1 VQAGFTSVFVGIETP
16 TPAALIATKKKQN
29 VRKDDPEYP
38 LHAVHTLQAK
48 GFEVMGGFILGLDGE
63 TPEVFDL
70 HIEFIQHA
78 AIAMAMEGL
87 LTVLKGTDLYHR
99 LAREGRLRGDTT
111 GNNLDT
117 QLNFVPEMPEEVLK
131 AGYKRVLNTIYDSH
145 LEQYFARCWTLVQR
159 LDRRQAPTPMATPL
173 RLPETLCFA
182 GTSLRQLL
190 SPQGPAYLRFLSRVL
205 TQHPTMLVEAITLA
219 AKGYHLQQITEQI
232 TAVDNFKQ
240 YLAHAMERLHEDIAR
255 CAHEGNTR
263 LHAYVH
269 EVIVQIRREYGTIH
283 ADFRHDV
290 DEALNAFMRALAPSL
305 QALHLPMPRRLS

>member
-1 VQAGFTSVFVGIETP
+1 MLSIP
-16 TPAALIATKKKQN
+16 C
-29 VRKDDPEYP
+29 RR
-38 LHAVHTLQAK
+38 

-99 LAREGRLRGDTT
+99 MAREGRLRGDTT

-131 AGYKRVLNTIYDSH
+131 AGYTRVLNTIYDRR

-173 RLPETLCFA
+173 RLPEMLRFA
-182 GTSLRQLL
+182 GASLRQLL

-205 TQHPTMLVEAITLA
+205 TRHPAMLREAVTLA
-219 AKGYHLQQITEQI
+219 AKGYHLQKITEQI

-240 YLAHAMERLHEDIAR
+240 YLAHAMEQLHEDIAR
-255 CAHEGNTR
+255 CAHEGNTVSMPTSMRSSPRYGGSTARSMKIFVTTLTRRSTLLCVRSTPPCKPYTFLCPGVCHNR
-263 LHAYVH
+263 LVFSRIEGWEPARGLCWRNY
-269 EVIVQIRREYGTIH
+269 R
-283 ADFRHDV
+283 
-290 DEALNAFMRALAPSL
+290 
-305 QALHLPMPRRLS
+305 